1 MNGKTKT
8 VQKVQLDE
16 LTPSEGNG
24 NVLLEGNLGLIQGLK
39 VRVSVSLGRSEMTVK
54 ELMALRGESVLRLD
68 KVTTDPVDVFLEGRL
83 IARGHLVVVGDNFG
97 VRITEINQPE

>member
-1 MNGKTKT
+1 MNGKIKT

-16 LTPSEGNG
+16 LTPNEGRG
-24 NVLLEGNLGLIQGLK
+24 EALLEGNLGLIQGLK

-54 ELMALRGESVLRLD
+54 ELMSLRADSVLPLD
-68 KVTTDPVDVFLEGRL
+68 KMTTDPVDVFLEGRL

-97 VRITEINQPE
+97 VRITEINQP